1 MFTFLIFSEVYYHLC
16 NNRCGGVNGRL
27 NCQTESKIS
36 AADKMGGGKLNPTMK
51 KNFLSQILWNTS
63 KKLFF
68 LFFIFYFYESANGRP
83 VKKKPKGSV
92 MYMLAWIWV
101 FITLLIR
108 RSFTFKFVI
117 MKCLRLIFFNMQM
130 ILRSSILKARATL
143 LTKIYDLA
151 IRNHQTKRT
160 DISQYEQMVH
170 VVKCVALRS

>member
-51 KNFLSQILWNTS
+51 KIFFRKYYGILQRNF
-63 KKLFF
+63 FF
-68 LFFIFYFYESANGRP
+68 LIFFFYESANGRP

-108 RSFTFKFVI
+108 RSFTFI
-117 MKCLRLIFFNMQM
+117 YINFFKHANDSQ
-130 ILRSSILKARATL
+130 IIH
-143 LTKIYDLA
+143 TKGKSYIINKNLWPCNKKPSNEENRYIA
-151 IRNHQTKRT
+151 IWANG
-160 DISQYEQMVH
+160 S
-170 VVKCVALRS
+170 CG

>member
-68 LFFIFYFYESANGRP
+68 LFFIFMKARMGGQLKRSQKVQLCICLLEYGF
-83 VKKKPKGSV
+83 
-92 MYMLAWIWV
+92 

-143 LTKIYDLA
+143 LTKIYDLSKKPSNEENRYIA
-151 IRNHQTKRT
+151 I
-160 DISQYEQMVH
+160 
-170 VVKCVALRS
+170 

>member
-68 LFFIFYFYESANGRP
+68 LFFIF
-83 VKKKPKGSV
+83 
-92 MYMLAWIWV
+92 M
-101 FITLLIR
+101 
-108 RSFTFKFVI
+108 
-117 MKCLRLIFFNMQM
+117 
-130 ILRSSILKARATL
+130 KARMGGQLKRSQKVQLCICL
-143 LTKIYDLA
+143 LEYGFL
-151 IRNHQTKRT
+151 
-160 DISQYEQMVH
+160 SLY
-170 VVKCVALRS
+170 

>member
-51 KNFLSQILWNTS
+51 KIFFRKYYGILQRNF
-63 KKLFF
+63 FF
-68 LFFIFYFYESANGRP
+68 YLFIFFYESANGRP

-170 VVKCVALRS
+170 VVKYVALRS

>member
-1 MFTFLIFSEVYYHLC
+1 MFTLLIFSEVYYHLC

-36 AADKMGGGKLNPTMK
+36 AADKMGGGKLNPTIK
-51 KNFLSQILWNTS
+51 KIFFRKYYRILQRNF
-63 KKLFF
+63 FF
-68 LFFIFYFYESANGRP
+68 KFFNFFFYESANGRP
-83 VKKKPKGSV
+83 VKKRPKGSV

-130 ILRSSILKARATL
+130 ILRSSTLKARATL

-170 VVKCVALRS
+170 VVKCVVLRS